1 MSNLITQYKKN
12 FASYKTITS
21 QFKAML
27 SFLLKKQALHIHSVN
42 GRTKNKIS
50 LENKLIKNNFK
61 YQKLDDI
68 TDLCG
73 IRIITY
79 YDDEV
84 DKAATFIRQHFSIDE
99 ENSIDKRAN
108 LAPNQFG
115 YTSVHLI
122 VNLPVDESGICAG
135 TPARICKVE
144 IQIRSILQHAWA
156 EIEHDLEYK
165 NPAGTTDERRRR
177 FCRLASVLEG
187 ADCEFRDIRNSVEK
201 TSAIPAT
208 YYASQ
213 LQEKVITPQKQSK
226 LYSFLLSIPNYG
238 WAACASMFFMACSL
252 FADWYFNTK
261 ITHLVALISTFLA
274 VD

>member
-12 FASYKTITS
+12 FTSYKTITS

-27 SFLLKKQALHIHSVN
+27 SFLLKNQALHIHSVN

-50 LENKLIKNNFK
+50 LENKIIKNNFK

-84 DKAATFIRQHFSIDE
+84 DKAADFIKQHFSIDE
-99 ENSIDKRAN
+99 ENSIDKRKN

-115 YTSVHLI
+115 YASIHLI
-122 VNLPVDESGICAG
+122 INLPVDESGICAG
-135 TPARICKVE
+135 TPTRICKVE

-177 FCRLASVLEG
+177 FSRLASVLEG

-201 TSAIPAT
+201 PSAIPAAYT
-208 YYASQ
+208 SQ
-213 LQEKVITPQKQSK
+213 LEEKVITPQKQSR
-226 LYSFLLSIPNYG
+226 LHSFLLDIPNYG
-238 WAACASMFFMACSL
+238 WAACASIVFMACSL

-261 ITHLVALISTFLA
+261 ITHLAALISTILA